1 MPKGQDSQN
10 TSTLNGFN
18 YLPARLHEYDKD
30 DWQIEYYIQNPVTN
44 RLERKRI
51 RVNKILKQYK
61 NRRNER
67 AHIDSIIFSINSKR
81 YSPLRE
87 KCSVAMFVC
96 SVFRWKQSSF
106 FVFVLFPQRSRN
118 EDEKNDG
125 PFSGKRIFIST
136 FAEKKRI

>member
-61 NRRNER
+61 NRRNAR

-87 KCSVAMFVC
+87 NVLSLCLFVP
-96 SVFRWKQSSF
+96 SF
-106 FVFVLFPQRSRN
+106 VGSNRHSLYLFCFLK
-118 EDEKNDG
+118 EVGMKM
-125 PFSGKRIFIST
+125 
-136 FAEKKRI
+136 KKRRTF